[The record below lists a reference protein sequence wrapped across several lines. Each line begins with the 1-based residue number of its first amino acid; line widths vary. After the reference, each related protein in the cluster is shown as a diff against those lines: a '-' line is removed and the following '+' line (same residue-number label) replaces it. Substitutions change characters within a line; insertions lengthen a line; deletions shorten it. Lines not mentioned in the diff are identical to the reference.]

1 MCCVCVKQ
9 TSLQWQC
16 GCFTIC
22 DDNVD
27 VGVSQTSVSSQA
39 AAATINKT
47 ITSYTPECQ
56 SRAPGLE
63 ADERETS
70 LDKSLD
76 RSGPVFTFLL
86 KVFTF

>member
-1 MCCVCVKQ
+1 MLCLCEP

-39 AAATINKT
+39 AATINKT

-63 ADERETS
+63 VDERETS

-76 RSGPVFTFLL
+76 RSSPVFTFLL